1 MAELRFKKQEDTLT
15 ICLEGHISSANA
27 PDIEAA
33 VLQILKENP
42 AGSLVLDCEK
52 LEYIS
57 SAGLRVLLRLKKSIP
72 DMTLIQVSPDVYEIF
87 EMTGFCEILTVR
99 KGYRMVSL
107 DGCPVIGK
115 GANGE
120 VRRLNP
126 EIVVKMYRDAD
137 ALPEIRRERE
147 LARTAFVLGI
157 PTAIPYDI
165 VRIQGGG
172 YGSVF
177 ELLNAESLADVL
189 IRQEKSVEEIAR
201 ISIQL
206 LKLIH
211 STLPKEGT
219 VPAILPQILKRIRVL
234 ESWLPEESYQK
245 LLRLLTDLPEDP
257 HMLHGDFHL
266 KNIMLQ
272 EEEALLI
279 DMDSLCH
286 GQPVFELAAM
296 YNSYRGFPDLEH
308 RFIKTFLGLPY
319 QTSCDFWKRSLSL
332 YLETE
337 DQERIREVEEKAK
350 IIGIARIM
358 SRSVRKGE
366 GSEESRRIIEECRQ
380 LLIPL
385 LQKTDSLLF

>member
-1 MAELRFKKQEDTLT
+1 MAELRFKKQENTLT

-42 AGSLVLDCEK
+42 ARSLVLDCEK

-57 SAGLRVLLRLKKSIP
+57 SAGLRVLLRLKKNIP

-308 RFIKTFLGLPY
+308 RFIETFLGLPY

-385 LQKTDSLLF
+385 LHRTDSLLF